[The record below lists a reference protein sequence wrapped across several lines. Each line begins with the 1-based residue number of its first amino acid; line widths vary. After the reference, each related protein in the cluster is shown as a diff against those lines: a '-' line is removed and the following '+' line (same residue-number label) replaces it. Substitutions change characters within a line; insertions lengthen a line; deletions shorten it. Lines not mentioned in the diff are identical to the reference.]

1 MSIVFLFDLDG
12 TLCRSRKKVQKNI
25 IETLSK
31 ANQSVEIG
39 ILTGSDLDFLKEQ
52 CEELFLSLP
61 HKHKVYAMACN
72 GTKSFVVEKS
82 DNKIIY
88 HLLKEESIKNHI
100 GGSSFTELMREL
112 VFMQAELITGDVIPL
127 TGNFIASRGSTIN
140 WCPIGRGAD
149 DRDRAIFVGKDKNE
163 GLRKKQL
170 KKLQDFLEANSLDLV
185 ANIAGDTS
193 FDIYPE
199 NWDKTYA
206 MQFFKNYDVYFW
218 GDRMFTNGNDYT
230 MHLLLKEN
238 SFPIKDPDDTNNS
251 VLSLMKLLDIS

>member
-12 TLCRSRKKVQKNI
+12 TLCRSRKKVQENI

-31 ANQSVEIG
+31 ANESVEVG

-72 GTKSFVVEKS
+72 GTKSFIVEKS

-88 HLLKEESIKNHI
+88 HLLKEESIKKHI
-100 GGSSFTELMREL
+100 GRDNFTELMKEL
-112 VFMQAELITGDVIPL
+112 VFMQAELVTSEAIPL

-149 DRDRAIFVGKDKNE
+149 DEDRSIFVKKDNNK

-170 KKLQDFLEANSLDLV
+170 KILQDFLEANSLDLV

-206 MQFFKNYDVYFW
+206 MQFFEGYDVYFW
-218 GDRMFTNGNDYT
+218 GDRMFPNGNDYT
-230 MHLLLKEN
+230 MHLLLKEK
-238 SFPIKDPDDTNNS
+238 SFPVKDPNDTNRS
-251 VLSLMKLLDIS
+251 VLELMKEMGKF

>member
-149 DRDRAIFVGKDKNE
+149 DRDRAIFVEKDKNE

>member
-1 MSIVFLFDLDG
+1 MSTIFLFDLDG
-12 TLCRSRKKVQKNI
+12 TLCKSRKKVQKNI
-25 IETLSK
+25 IKTLSK
-31 ANQSVEIG
+31 ANESVEIG

-61 HKHKVYAMACN
+61 HKNKVYAMACN
-72 GTKSFVVEKS
+72 GTKSFVVEKA

-100 GGSSFTELMREL
+100 GEDSFTELMREL
-112 VFMQAELITGDVIPL
+112 VFMQAELITRDVIPL

-149 DRDRAIFVGKDKNE
+149 DKDREAFVKKDKSQ

-170 KKLQDFLEANSLDLV
+170 EILQEFLEANSLDLV

-206 MQFFKNYDVYFW
+206 MQFFEGYDVYFW
-218 GDRMFTNGNDYT
+218 GDRMFPNGNDYT

-238 SFPIKDPDDTNNS
+238 SFPIKDPDDTNSS
-251 VLSLMKLLDIS
+251 VLSLMGLLNIS

>member
-1 MSIVFLFDLDG
+1 MKRVFLFDLDG

-31 ANQSVEIG
+31 ANESVEVG

-52 CEELFLSLP
+52 CEELFLSLSYS
-61 HKHKVYAMACN
+61 HKVYAMACN
-72 GTKSFVVEKS
+72 GTKSFIVEKV
-82 DNKIIY
+82 DNKIVY
-88 HLLKEESIKNHI
+88 NLLREESIKNHI
-100 GGSSFTELMREL
+100 GQDNFTELMREL

-149 DRDRAIFVGKDKNE
+149 DRDRAIFVEKDKSE
-163 GLRKKQL
+163 DLRKKQL
-170 KKLQDFLEANSLDLV
+170 RKLQEFLEANGFDLV

-206 MQFFKNYDVYFW
+206 MQFFENYEVYFW
-218 GDRMFTNGNDYT
+218 GDRMFPNGNDYT

-238 SFPIKDPDDTNNS
+238 SFPIKDPDHANES
-251 VLSLMKLLDIS
+251 VLALMKALKIS